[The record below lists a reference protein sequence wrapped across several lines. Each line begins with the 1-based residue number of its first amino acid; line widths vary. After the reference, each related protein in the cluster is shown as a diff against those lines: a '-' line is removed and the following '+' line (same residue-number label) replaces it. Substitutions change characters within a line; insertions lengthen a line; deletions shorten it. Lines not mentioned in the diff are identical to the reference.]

1 MSLRRGAPGLV
12 ICSKNTCIFARVV
25 GKSGAGQIL
34 APRGGLRAHDLLHGR
49 HSTLYRSENI
59 QGDPQMMSSRVPR
72 NISAWLGPPPKDPN
86 DNEDENEEDEE
97 DNDDENEEPAVIREP
112 DDC

>member
-1 MSLRRGAPGLV
+1 VRQDSSYVR
-12 ICSKNTCIFARVV
+12 K
-25 GKSGAGQIL
+25 IL
-34 APRGGLRAHDLLHGR
+34 AFLRGWLASQALDKFWPPGGGLRAHDLLHGR

-86 DNEDENEEDEE
+86 ENEDENEEDEE